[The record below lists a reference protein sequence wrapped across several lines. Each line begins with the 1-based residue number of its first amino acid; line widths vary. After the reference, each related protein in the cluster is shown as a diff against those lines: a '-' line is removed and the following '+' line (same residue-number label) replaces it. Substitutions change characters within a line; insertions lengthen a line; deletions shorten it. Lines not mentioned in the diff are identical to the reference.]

1 MHWLNKRA
9 RFKDQFS
16 PYLDG
21 ALSSTEI
28 ATLEAHLG
36 SCEACRAELDEL
48 RATVAATRQLPQVDA
63 PRSFALTPEILEGR
77 RPATAVASAPPLAL
91 GMRLAS
97 AGVAVVL
104 AVVVIGDLSDGGG
117 GGGGAR
123 EVSDELGASRTTAE
137 FAIEAEGDKTDS
149 GAAAPAPDATG
160 AAEGNDAEPPAA
172 DATSGAANDNAAC
185 PAAAAG
191 TASGATTSGGAAG
204 PASTDGAGA
213 GGVGGVGGPVASPDA
228 TPIPQPP
235 AVPTPANRVETDTVC
250 EEQPAAAAV
259 APTTSASE
267 PEPAGDVPAEP
278 PSADGALEAED
289 DGGVSTLR
297 VIEVVLAAALAA
309 LIAGVVVETVRRR
322 RAA

>member
-1 MHWLNKRA
+1 MHWLNKHA

-36 SCEACRAELDEL
+36 TCEACRAELDEL
-48 RATVAATRQLPQVDA
+48 RATVAAMRQLPQVDA
-63 PRSFALTPEILEGR
+63 ARSFALTPQMLEGR
-77 RPATAVASAPPLAL
+77 RAAAAGTSAPPLAI

-97 AGVAVVL
+97 AGVAVFL

-117 GGGGAR
+117 GGAP
-123 EVSDELGASRTTAE
+123 EASDELGASRTTAE
-137 FAIEAEGDKTDS
+137 FAAEADGDKAES

-160 AAEGNDAEPPAA
+160 AAEGNDAQPPA
-172 DATSGAANDNAAC
+172 DGATSAAANDSEAC

-191 TASGATTSGGAAG
+191 AASGGTTSGGAGG
-204 PASTDGAGA
+204 PASTGGAGAGAA
-213 GGVGGVGGPVASPDA
+213 GGVGGPLASPGA
-228 TPIPQPP
+228 TPIAEPP
-235 AVPTPANRVETDTVC
+235 ATLTPANRVEADTVC
-250 EEQPAAAAV
+250 EEQRAAAAV
-259 APTTSASE
+259 APTPSAPG
-267 PEPAGDVPAEP
+267 PEAARDDAAETM
-278 PSADGALEAED
+278 SADGALEAND

-297 VIEVVLAAALAA
+297 VLEIVLAAALAA